1 MKLKL
6 DGTEL
11 DHKSYPIWLTKMHRS
26 IVSDIRDINAKI
38 EIIAKD
44 SAWDDVLLLS
54 QERHQMITDFFE
66 QIDFENDYQTAKE
79 LESEVEKSSERVKKI
94 MVKSRQA
101 TVKDGLALQN
111 KQKAINSYRDTIRS

>member
-1 MKLKL
+1 
-6 DGTEL
+6 
-11 DHKSYPIWLTKMHRS
+11 MHRS
-26 IVSDIRDINAKI
+26 IISDIRDINAKI

-79 LESEVEKSSERVKKI
+79 LELEVEKSSERVKKI

-101 TVKDGLALQN
+101 TIKDGLALQN